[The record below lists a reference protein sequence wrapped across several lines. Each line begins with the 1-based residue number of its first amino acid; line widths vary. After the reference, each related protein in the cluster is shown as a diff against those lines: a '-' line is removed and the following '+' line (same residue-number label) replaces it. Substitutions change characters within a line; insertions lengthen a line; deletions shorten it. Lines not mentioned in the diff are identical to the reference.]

1 MKDKIKAALIKLEPE
16 LKRVAKLIEE
26 GENDGI
32 YDREDPDA
40 QYLRSMFNVISED
53 LSKTRRYIRQLSAPL
68 VAEETIYKR
77 PDGRY
82 GSRTS
87 YYTSGA
93 AIEYL
98 FTDSWGDQVWVYSH
112 IEHNGEDYYIV
123 NNPKLSLEGLR
134 VRVKRLPMW
143 D

>member
-1 MKDKIKAALIKLEPE
+1 MMDQIKSALANLEPQ
-16 LKRVAKLIEE
+16 LKRVSKLIEE
-26 GENDGI
+26 GENEGI
-32 YDREDPDA
+32 YAREDPDA
-40 QYLRSMFNVISED
+40 QYLRGMFNVISED
-53 LSKTRRYIRQLSAPL
+53 LNKARRYIRQISAPL

-87 YYTSGA
+87 YFTSGQ

-98 FTDSWGDQVWVYSH
+98 YTDSWGDQVWVYSH
-112 IEHNGEDYYIV
+112 IEHNGDDYYIV
-123 NNPKLSLEGLR
+123 GNPKISLEGLR
-134 VRVKRLPMW
+134 VRVKKLPLW